1 MPAHLKSVKFFVAVD
16 SPVCKQHAR
25 KILDFF
31 AREVDGENPCNAKC
45 DFSPSCVVG
54 CIEDK
59 LKDAG
64 AGAATDC
71 ICKVIPSKYCTGKTD
86 DAAGKDGPDPGPDDY
101 EGRPKGRLYMDI
113 LLHF

>member
-64 AGAATDC
+64 AEAANDC
-71 ICKVIPSKYCTGKTD
+71 ICKVIPSKYCTN
-86 DAAGKDGPDPGPDDY
+86 A
-101 EGRPKGRLYMDI
+101 
-113 LLHF
+113 